1 MIKRKNISRGK
12 VQNMMNQGA
21 FKYDLT
27 LEDLKYVEEFMY
39 VEVGYEI
46 GQDGIGVCP
55 SHGAMT
61 IGNEEFYYKGKE
73 YGMIRLTF
81 NNEIVLIGKHGGL
94 VVKWKNILKTMN
106 SKIEVDGKVYDT
118 KTAKFINRRVPVI
131 KEEPVDAMIFDFYQT
146 PEGIIL
152 LILLA

>member
-1 MIKRKNISRGK
+1 MIKRKNISKGK

-21 FKYDLT
+21 FKNDLT
-27 LEDLKYVEEFMY
+27 VGEVEYVKEFMH

-46 GQDGIGVCP
+46 DAEGIGVCH
-55 SHGAMT
+55 SHGAMIT
-61 IGNEEFYYKGKE
+61 GHEEFYYKGKE
-73 YGMIRLTF
+73 YGMIHLTF
-81 NNEIVLIGKHGGL
+81 NNEIILIGKHGGL